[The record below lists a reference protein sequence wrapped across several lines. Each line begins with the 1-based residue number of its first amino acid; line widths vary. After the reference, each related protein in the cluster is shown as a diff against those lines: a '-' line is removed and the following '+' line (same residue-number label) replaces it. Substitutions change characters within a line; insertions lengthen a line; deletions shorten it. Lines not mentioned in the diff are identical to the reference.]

1 MAVNPHIILSLF
13 HLLLV
18 VPGLLYVGFMRA
30 ANPLW
35 VYWFLGG
42 LGIVLALYHGSKA
55 IAKWF
60 AGSPSFWVNAIHAF
74 LLAPLFIYIA
84 INRRETPRAAYEMIL
99 LFAFAALGYHIYNLA
114 INLEAHDD

>member
-1 MAVNPHIILSLF
+1 MGVNPHVILSLG
-13 HLLLV
+13 HLLFI
-18 VPGLLYVGFMRA
+18 VPGILYVGFMRA

-35 VYWFLGG
+35 VYWFLGA
-42 LGIVLALYHGSKA
+42 LGIVLALYHGYKA

-84 INRRETPRAAYEMIL
+84 VLRRETPRAAYELIL
-99 LFAFAALGYHIYNLA
+99 LAAFAALGYHIYNLA
-114 INLEAHDD
+114 INLESRDD

>member
-1 MAVNPHIILSLF
+1 MAINTHVIISLA
-13 HLLLV
+13 HLLFI

-42 LGIVLALYHGSKA
+42 IGIVLALFHGMKA

-60 AGSPSFWVNAIHAF
+60 AGSPSFWVNAIHAL

-84 INRRETPRAAYEMIL
+84 VYRRETPRAAYELVL
-99 LFAFAALGYHIYNLA
+99 LAAFAALGYHIYNLA
-114 INLEAHDD
+114 INLEVRDD